1 MTLIDRLSTRG
12 KLILI
17 ILAVSLSALAV
28 VALAAYV
35 HSRQQGREA
44 LAQQL
49 TTLTRLMGDRSAAA
63 LAFLDEKGAHDNL
76 IALQSVP
83 NVSQACLYDAER
95 KLFAAYH
102 RAGASPACAARQ
114 ANWPGTVKFSQ
125 ASVLAQSVIAVNQR
139 TLGVLEMASTLEPIQ
154 RDLHAQLLFNLAS
167 LTLALILAV
176 SLSLWLQHLISRPII
191 RIRDVAEEIERRG
204 SFSLRAP
211 HSGSDEISQLAQSF
225 NRMLDKIET
234 QNRQLIQRQ
243 TESFER
249 MRRIESHQAASAL
262 LAKLPAVLSGD
273 LATVIR
279 QVTQQYGGILN
290 TARVSV
296 WMFND
301 VETELE
307 CRDLYECDRAEHS
320 SGFILNEAD
329 YTAEF
334 RALKLSKYVDAHD
347 ALNDPRTAGYA
358 ESYLKPLG
366 ITSMLDVS
374 IQAGS
379 RHYGVLCFE
388 HIGPA
393 RHWHADE
400 ISYAMAVAD
409 QIAITLQ
416 NALRA
421 ESDAALRESNA
432 YTKVLFSDSRIPL
445 VVLDPQTG
453 KFLDCNQAAVDIY
466 QLEHAEN
473 VLGRTPLDMS
483 APIQYD
489 GTDSAVAAQAHIAR
503 AMADESHVF
512 EWRHQRPNGEI
523 WDAEVHLMHFQAG
536 GRELLQFSLQDIT
549 ARKRAEAKIHQLN
562 QELEQRVANRT
573 LQLAESN
580 GQLQEAL
587 TTLQH
592 AQTELVRSEKLASLG
607 SLVAGI
613 AHELNTP
620 LGNSLTVATALA
632 DATNDFLEEMKS
644 GQIRR
649 SVLNRYLVQASEASE
664 LLSRNLFRASDLITH
679 FKQVAVDQTSAQ
691 RRAFDLK
698 ENIEEIV
705 LTLQPQF
712 KHTPHRIEVDVPA
725 SIQLDSYPGSLGQV
739 MTNLTLNALI
749 HGLQDR
755 PDGVI
760 RIHAEPQGDDRVQ
773 ITVSDNGCGIPP
785 NHLPRIF
792 DPFFTTRLGQGGSG
806 LGLHIVYSIVTRTLG
821 GFVDT
826 HSVVGQGT
834 TFTIDIP
841 LQAPPQTGKELQ
853 T

>member
-1 MTLIDRLSTRG
+1 VG
-12 KLILI
+12 
-17 ILAVSLSALAV
+17 
-28 VALAAYV
+28 
-35 HSRQQGREA
+35 
-44 LAQQL
+44 
-49 TTLTRLMGDRSAAA
+49 
-63 LAFLDEKGAHDNL
+63 
-76 IALQSVP
+76 
-83 NVSQACLYDAER
+83 
-95 KLFAAYH
+95 
-102 RAGASPACAARQ
+102 
-114 ANWPGTVKFSQ
+114 
-125 ASVLAQSVIAVNQR
+125 
-139 TLGVLEMASTLEPIQ
+139 
-154 RDLHAQLLFNLAS
+154 
-167 LTLALILAV
+167 
-176 SLSLWLQHLISRPII
+176 
-191 RIRDVAEEIERRG
+191 
-204 SFSLRAP
+204 
-211 HSGSDEISQLAQSF
+211 
-225 NRMLDKIET
+225 
-234 QNRQLIQRQ
+234 
-243 TESFER
+243 
-249 MRRIESHQAASAL
+249 
-262 LAKLPAVLSGD
+262 
-273 LATVIR
+273 
-279 QVTQQYGGILN
+279 
-290 TARVSV
+290 
-296 WMFND
+296 
-301 VETELE
+301 
-307 CRDLYECDRAEHS
+307 
-320 SGFILNEAD
+320 
-329 YTAEF
+329 
-334 RALKLSKYVDAHD
+334 YVD
-347 ALNDPRTAGYA
+347 G
-358 ESYLKPLG
+358 YLKPLG
-366 ITSMLDVS
+366 ITSLLDVS

-473 VLGRTPLDMS
+473 VLGRTPLDVS

-592 AQTELVRSEKLASLG
+592 AQSGLVRSEKLASLG

-632 DATNDFLEEMKS
+632 DTTRDFLAEVEG

-649 SVLNRYLVQASEASE
+649 SVLNRYLRQAAEATE

-679 FKQVAVDQTSAQ
+679 FKQVAVDQTSAH
-691 RRAFDLK
+691 RRVFDLK

-712 KHTPHRIEVDVPA
+712 KHTPHRIEIDVPA
-725 SIQLDSYPGSLGQV
+725 STQLDSYPGSLGQV
-739 MTNLTLNALI
+739 ITNLTLNALI
-749 HGLQDR
+749 HGLQDQ

-760 RIHAEPQGDDRVQ
+760 RIHAVPLGADRVQ
-773 ITVSDNGCGIPP
+773 IAVSDNGCGIPP
-785 NHLPRIF
+785 KHLPRIF